1 MSTVVPTPRLGGPIY
16 QTRKPPPTL
25 ARETRVATSIKMDA
39 LRRIPKRSFGW
50 MKPTTIVYPPFGGAS
65 RGFYVAA
72 QFSRVTA
79 EQVYAA
85 GLAIAALLL
94 AGAVANAGW
103 TINGSFAAL
112 ALLGALALWAER
124 QPVQITKNLAA
135 TGSVLPTLFAA
146 AAYGPLDAMLVAA
159 VGLAW
164 EANQGPSSRWV
175 VWTSHRAIGAGIAG
189 LIVAAATTDGSLG
202 ALAAVVVLAATVE
215 AGVDG
220 LFGILTL
227 AVRKSGSPGA
237 LLRSMAPITL
247 ATVPL
252 YGPLIAILVH
262 ANTIL
267 GTVWILALFLAP
279 LIGIQAL
286 YRVYTSER
294 AASRDLKESNA
305 RLERANISFASALVS
320 ALDARDAYTAG
331 HSAAVAVYARDI
343 AQRLEISANE
353 QQIAHLAGLLH
364 DIGKVGLPTGLLEK
378 TGLLTATERQI
389 MQQHSEIGERI
400 LRRVEGYAFVA
411 TVVRHHHERIDGT
424 GYPDQLAGDAIP
436 LVSRIICV
444 ADAYNAMTSGRPYRA
459 ALSTE
464 EARRRLHEEA
474 GSQFDAKVVA
484 AFDGILAGSPLPY
497 VRGVS
502 PDFSLDAQWAAPLVP
517 VHATAA

>member
-1 MSTVVPTPRLGGPIY
+1 MSTDVPTHRLGGPVY

-25 ARETRVATSIKMDA
+25 ARETRVAASIKMDA
-39 LRRIPKRSFGW
+39 LKRIPKRSFWW
-50 MKPTTIVYPPFGGAS
+50 MKPTTIVYPPFEGAS
-65 RGFYVAA
+65 RGSFAAA
-72 QFSRVTA
+72 QFARVSA

-85 GLAIAALLL
+85 GLAVAALLL
-94 AGAVANAGW
+94 AGALVHAGW
-103 TINGSFAAL
+103 RINGSFAAL

-159 VGLAW
+159 IGLTA
-164 EANQGPSSRWV
+164 EVNQGPCSRWA
-175 VWTSHRAIGAGIAG
+175 VWTSQRAIGAGIAG
-189 LIVAAATTDGSLG
+189 LIVAAAATDATLG
-202 ALAAVVVLAATVE
+202 VLAAVVVLAATVE
-215 AGVDG
+215 AVIDGSFGV
-220 LFGILTL
+220 LTL
-227 AVRKSGSPGA
+227 AVRKSGSPVA
-237 LLRSMAPITL
+237 LLRSMAPITV

-262 ANTIL
+262 ANAIL
-267 GTVWILALFLAP
+267 GTPWVLALFLAP
-279 LIGIQAL
+279 LIGIQSL

-294 AASRDLKESNA
+294 AASRDLKATNA

-320 ALDARDAYTAG
+320 TLDARDAYTAG

-343 AQRLEISANE
+343 AQRLELSADD
-353 QQIAHLAGLLH
+353 QQLAHLAGLLH
-364 DIGKVGLPTGLLEK
+364 DIGKVGLPPGLLEK
-378 TGLLTATERQI
+378 AGLLTATERQV
-389 MQQHSEIGERI
+389 MQQHSVIGERI
-400 LRRVEGYAFVA
+400 LRRVEDYGVVA

-424 GYPDQLAGDAIP
+424 GYPDQLAGEAIP
-436 LVSRIICV
+436 LISRIICV

-474 GSQFDAKVVA
+474 GFQFDPSVVA
-484 AFDGILAGSPLPY
+484 AFEDILADSASPY

-502 PDFSLDAQWAAPLVP
+502 PDFSLDAQWAVPLMP